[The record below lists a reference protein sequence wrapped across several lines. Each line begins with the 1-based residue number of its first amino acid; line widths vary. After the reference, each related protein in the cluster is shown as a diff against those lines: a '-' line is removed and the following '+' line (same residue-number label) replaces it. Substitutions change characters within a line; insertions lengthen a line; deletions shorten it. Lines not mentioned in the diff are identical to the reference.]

1 MNSVILKDWERPFI
15 GGLNVPIILYT
26 VVDFGTAM
34 INWKASHKKLKGY
47 KKQLKK

>member
-1 MNSVILKDWERPFI
+1 MDSLIFRIPNRMSIDF
-15 GGLNVPIILYT
+15 YT
-26 VVDFGTAM
+26 AMADFGTAM

>member
-15 GGLNVPIILYT
+15 GGLNVPTSLYT
-26 VVDFGTAM
+26 VVDFGIAM